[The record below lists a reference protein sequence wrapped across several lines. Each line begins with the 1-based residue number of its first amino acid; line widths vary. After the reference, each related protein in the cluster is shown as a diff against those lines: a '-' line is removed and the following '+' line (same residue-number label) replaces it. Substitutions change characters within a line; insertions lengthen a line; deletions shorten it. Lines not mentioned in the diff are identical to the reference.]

1 MKKVGGLLG
10 VVIALGIGYFIF
22 KSQVTQLPQGP
33 GGGAAPPKQIIDVV
47 GVKNDLIAIGQAE
60 RLYLAS
66 NGSYATVDQ
75 LQQDGSITFSGTGR
89 RGYNYVAEINDGQHF
104 KITATPADPAKEG
117 WPTLTID
124 ETMQVTE
131 E

>member
-22 KSQVTQLPQGP
+22 KSQVSQLPQGP
-33 GGGAAPPKQIIDVV
+33 GGSAAPPKQIIDTL
-47 GVKNDLIAIGQAE
+47 GVKNDLIAIAQAE
-60 RLYLAS
+60 RLYLAA

-75 LQQDGSITFSGTGR
+75 LQQDGSIAFSGTGR
-89 RGYNYVAEINDGQHF
+89 RGYNYVAEIDDGQHF
-104 KITATPADPAKEG
+104 KITATPADPAKDG
-117 WPTLTID
+117 WPKLAID